1 MVDVST
7 VEDRE
12 GAADGVPGLP
22 GRTVGDIASRHMLSC
37 PPSTAVSDAARRMAD
52 AHLSSIIVVDEGRPV
67 GIWTERDALFIDF
80 ADPADFERPIA
91 AAMVSPVRTITSSTS
106 IGEAGLAFK
115 NEQVRHLL
123 VIDAAGLPVGMLSQT
138 DVVLNHG
145 VEQYLTLRD
154 VRSVMS
160 RTPTLLP
167 PTMPLAEAA
176 RRMRRAGTDAA
187 IVLEDDDHTPGM
199 LTERDLVRLAALRHH
214 GGTAGAVASR
224 PLISVQANAPLLTAR
239 NLFAEHGIRHLAVR
253 DESGAFVGLLSFAD
267 ILTTLQYEYIAQLN
281 ATLRERDEALMRS
294 HQDLFLARQVIEASH
309 EGVIIVGDRGK
320 IEYVNPAFTRMTG
333 YTAAEAMGQN
343 PRFLQSGLHDEAFYT
358 RMWQQLGER
367 GHWQGEIWNR
377 RKNGE
382 LYAEWLS
389 INCIRDAGGRITKYA
404 AIFSDITKR
413 KKYEEEVRNLAY
425 FDALTGL
432 PNRRLLMDRLGQAIA
447 NAHRHGAPLAVMFL
461 DLDLFKR
468 INDTL
473 GHDAGDRVLVEMARR
488 LTGCLREGDT
498 VARIAGDEFVLVLS
512 ELEDPAD
519 AAKVAERAIAAIQAP
534 IDLGDRCVFV
544 TTSIGVAVYPD
555 DGLSADALLKCA
567 DVAMYQA
574 KQGGRNGFQIY
585 SPSLSARSHELL
597 VAESRLRSALESQ
610 EFSLAY
616 QVKVDMT
623 SGRMIGAEALI
634 RWNHPDMGVVLPS
647 AFLPTAER
655 MGLMPTIGEWVL
667 TEACR
672 QNKGWQDRGLPPI
685 RMSVN
690 VSPYQF
696 ATSELPAVVG
706 RVLAATGLSPNYL
719 EIELT
724 EAALLDH
731 PVEVAVAIEQ
741 LHHLGVAVS
750 IDDFGTCH
758 SCISALRKLPIHA
771 LKIDRSFVAGLQST
785 AQDGELVRAI
795 IDLCHALGMRAVAE
809 GVETVEQVKMLQQA
823 NCDEIQG
830 HLVSRAVSPSD
841 LESLFNQDLLP
852 AE

>member
-1 MVDVST
+1 MT
-7 VEDRE
+7 VEVN
-12 GAADGVPGLP
+12 VPEDDTVTSVP
-22 GRTVGDIASRHMLSC
+22 ERTVGDIASRDLLSC
-37 PPSTAVSDAARRMAD
+37 PPGTSVGDAARRMFE
-52 AHLSSIIVVDEGRPV
+52 AHHSSIIIVENGRAV
-67 GIWTERDALFIDF
+67 GIWTERDALSIDF
-80 ADPADFERPIA
+80 SSPAGFERSIS
-91 AAMVSPVRTITSSTS
+91 AAMASPVRTITASASVS
-106 IGEAGLAFK
+106 EAGVAFK
-115 NEQVRHLL
+115 NERVRHLL
-123 VIDAAGLPVGMLSQT
+123 VVDDHGLPLGMLSQT
-138 DVVLNHG
+138 DIVLNHG

-160 RTPTLLP
+160 REPTLLP
-167 PTMPLAEAA
+167 PGVPLSQAA
-176 RRMRRAGTDAA
+176 RRMRAAGAEAA
-187 IVLEDDDHTPGM
+187 IVLDDGDQGPGM
-199 LTERDLVRLAALRHH
+199 LTERDLVRLAAQRRHH
-214 GGTAGAVASR
+214 GTASGVASR
-224 PLISVQANAPLLTAR
+224 PLVSVQANTPLLTAR
-239 NLFAEHGIRHLAVR
+239 NLFARHGIRHLAVR
-253 DESGAFVGLLSFAD
+253 GEGGNFVGLLSFSD

-294 HQDLFLARQVIEASH
+294 HQDLFLARQVIEASQ
-309 EGVIIVGDRGK
+309 EGVIIVDENSV
-320 IEYVNPAFTRMTG
+320 IEYVNPAFTRLTG
-333 YTAAEAMGQN
+333 YSMEEAIGKG
-343 PRFLQSGLHDEAFYT
+343 PSILKSGLHDEAFYT
-358 RMWQQLGER
+358 RMWQELTER

-389 INCIRDAGGRITKYA
+389 INTIRDPAGRITKHA

-413 KKYEEEVRNLAY
+413 KRYEEEVKHLAY
-425 FDALTGL
+425 FDSLTGL

-447 NAHRHGAPLAVMFL
+447 NAHRHDAPLAVMFL

-473 GHDAGDRVLVEMARR
+473 GHDAGDRVLVEMAQR
-488 LTGCLREGDT
+488 LSGCVSEGDT

-512 ELEDPAD
+512 ELADPAD
-519 AAKVAERAIAAIQAP
+519 AAKVAERAISAIHRP
-534 IDLGDRCVFV
+534 LEIGGRRVHV
-544 TTSIGVAVYPD
+544 TTSVGIAVYPD
-555 DGLSADALLKCA
+555 DGLTPEALLKCA
-567 DVAMYQA
+567 DLAMYQA
-574 KQGGRNGFQIY
+574 KQGGRNGFQVY
-585 SPSLSARSHELL
+585 SPSLNARSHELL
-597 VAESRLRSALESQ
+597 VAESRLRTALEQ
-610 EFSLAY
+610 REFTLAY

-634 RWNHPDMGVVLPS
+634 RWNHPEMGVLLPS

-655 MGLMPTIGEWVL
+655 MGLMPALGEWVL

-672 QNKGWQDRGLPPI
+672 QNRGWQDRGLPPI

-696 ATSELPAVVG
+696 GNHELVDVVG
-706 RVLAATGLSPNYL
+706 RVLAETGLSPAHL

-724 EAALLDH
+724 ESVLLDH
-731 PVEVAVAIEQ
+731 PVEVATAIER
-741 LHHLGVAVS
+741 LHRLGVAVS

-771 LKIDRSFVAGLQST
+771 LKIDRSFIAGLRS
-785 AQDGELVRAI
+785 ASQDGELVRAI
-795 IDLCHALGMRAVAE
+795 IGLCHALGMRAVAE
-809 GVETVEQVKMLQQA
+809 GVETVEQVKVLQQA